1 MRALDFVMIKLCRL
15 HSQTNKVLSS
25 NFIYVLEIH
34 HMIKESLQIPKGL
47 SEAVDR
53 RRTDNT
59 KCTMDKKTRGRTNNG
74 FILIL

>member
-34 HMIKESLQIPKGL
+34 HMIKESVQIPKGL

-53 RRTDNT
+53 RRTDNIMT
-59 KCTMDKKTRGRTNNG
+59 KRTRTNNDLHTHY
-74 FILIL
+74 IEN